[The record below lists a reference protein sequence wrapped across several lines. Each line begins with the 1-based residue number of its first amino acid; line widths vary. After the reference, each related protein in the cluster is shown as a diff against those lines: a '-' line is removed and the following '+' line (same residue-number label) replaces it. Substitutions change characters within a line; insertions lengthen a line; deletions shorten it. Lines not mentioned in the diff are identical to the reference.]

1 MSRALTSEGKK
12 VFPRLKKFEGFYLA
26 GGTALAIQISH
37 RISIDFD
44 LFSPNEIEIGLLE
57 KIAGV
62 FAGRKIEASV
72 NNSDELTVF
81 IDGVKI
87 TFLHYPFK
95 VYSDFIEDNALK
107 ILTPKQIAYTKAYSI
122 GRRGLYKDYVD
133 LYFIFQKHSLQEL
146 MVKTNNIFKT
156 EFNEKLFRTQ
166 LAYFEDID
174 YTEEIKY
181 MTGFEKEDKEIK
193 QYLEKISLA

>member
-62 FAGRKIEASV
+62 
-72 NNSDELTVF
+72 
-81 IDGVKI
+81 
-87 TFLHYPFK
+87 
-95 VYSDFIEDNALK
+95 
-107 ILTPKQIAYTKAYSI
+107 
-122 GRRGLYKDYVD
+122 
-133 LYFIFQKHSLQEL
+133 
-146 MVKTNNIFKT
+146 
-156 EFNEKLFRTQ
+156 
-166 LAYFEDID
+166 
-174 YTEEIKY
+174 
-181 MTGFEKEDKEIK
+181 
-193 QYLEKISLA
+193 